1 MHGIHG
7 SATAKTEQSPG
18 IEGPSDLRHDAF
30 ISYSHQDREFALRLR
45 TALQGHGKDVWL
57 DESGIWP
64 AERWK
69 SALQRA
75 IEGSDTFIFVISA
88 DSAASRECR
97 TELDHAVSLNKR
109 VIPVVASSVDRDT
122 LPPGLG
128 DFQFVPPRGTFEA
141 NFEASSG
148 LLVSAIDTDLE
159 WVREHTQWGLKA
171 IEWDNHGRDAS
182 FLLAGSEL
190 EAAEQW
196 LARQSGKRP
205 EPTTLHNEFVLV
217 SRRHVVR
224 RLRRTRAFTA
234 AALAIVSVLAVTA
247 FVLRNQAVRQSQIA
261 TSRQLAAEA
270 TNLLPTDGPLAM
282 LLSLQAYESAPT
294 PQAESAL
301 IQASQQPLDYL
312 LVAGRWIRNVAFSP
326 DGHTLAAADALD
338 DRGHIGL
345 WDVATGRRIAT
356 LAEGSPVG
364 SVAFSPD
371 GHTLAAGDNGGHIGL
386 WDLATARRAA
396 TLAEGGTVYSV
407 AFSPDGHTLAASDFS
422 GDVALWDVATALR
435 TATLAEGNSVSSVA
449 FSPDGHTLAAGDY
462 GGEVGLWDVA
472 TGRRTAT
479 LAEGGGIVSS
489 VAFSP
494 DGHTLAAG
502 DRGGEVGLWDVA
514 TGRRTATLAEGG
526 PVYSVAFSPDGHT
539 LAVGDNYVHIG
550 LWEVATGQRTATLT
564 ETSGVRSVAFSPDG
578 QTLVTG
584 DYVGNVGIWSAV
596 TRQQSANL
604 AEGSTVASLAFSP
617 HGHVLAIGG
626 MNGNIV
632 LLWQNLTNLT
642 PRFFMHLICGKVRGN
657 MTQAQW
663 AQYAPG
669 QPYQKT
675 CPHMGAA
682 FSV

>member
-371 GHTLAAGDNGGHIGL
+371 GHTLAAGDSRGEVG
-386 WDLATARRAA
+386 
-396 TLAEGGTVYSV
+396 
-407 AFSPDGHTLAASDFS
+407 
-422 GDVALWDVATALR
+422 LWDVATGRRIATL
-435 TATLAEGNSVSSVA
+435 TLAEGSPVYSVA

-462 GGEVGLWDVA
+462 RGEVGLWDVA
-472 TGRRTAT
+472 TGRRA
-479 LAEGGGIVSS
+479 
-489 VAFSP
+489 
-494 DGHTLAAG
+494 
-502 DRGGEVGLWDVA
+502 
-514 TGRRTATLAEGG
+514 ATLAEGG

>member
-371 GHTLAAGDNGGHIGL
+371 GHTLAAGDSRGEVGLWDVATGRRIATLTLAEGSPVYSVAFSPDGHTLAAGDYRGEVGLWDVATGRRIATLTLAEDGPVYSVAFSPDGHTLAAGDYRGEVGLWDLATGRRAATLAEGGGIVYSVAFSPDGHTLAAGDNGGHIGL

-435 TATLAEGNSVSSVA
+435 TATLAEGN
-449 FSPDGHTLAAGDY
+449 
-462 GGEVGLWDVA
+462 
-472 TGRRTAT
+472 
-479 LAEGGGIVSS
+479 
-489 VAFSP
+489 
-494 DGHTLAAG
+494 
-502 DRGGEVGLWDVA
+502 
-514 TGRRTATLAEGG
+514 
-526 PVYSVAFSPDGHT
+526 
-539 LAVGDNYVHIG
+539 
-550 LWEVATGQRTATLT
+550 
-564 ETSGVRSVAFSPDG
+564 
-578 QTLVTG
+578 
-584 DYVGNVGIWSAV
+584 
-596 TRQQSANL
+596 
-604 AEGSTVASLAFSP
+604 
-617 HGHVLAIGG
+617 
-626 MNGNIV
+626 
-632 LLWQNLTNLT
+632 
-642 PRFFMHLICGKVRGN
+642 
-657 MTQAQW
+657 
-663 AQYAPG
+663 
-669 QPYQKT
+669 
-675 CPHMGAA
+675 
-682 FSV
+682 